1 MAFEYHHFNHA
12 IGTRPD
18 SSANAKF
25 SSAESP
31 RAVNRAIRDNHG
43 F

>member
-1 MAFEYHHFNHA
+1 MAFEYHFFYHA

-18 SSANAKF
+18 SYSNTKF

-31 RAVNRAIRDNHG
+31 RAVKPRYSR
-43 F
+43 